1 MILQRPWAAPSATD
15 SSWHC
20 VGDRFFIPA
29 CLVRLLL
36 RSPDKT
42 WQTCLPNPWWEGR
55 MRLWE
60 FRPRSEKI
68 DKLAHVDVKVHF
80 QLDDTV
86 LFVWAIS
93 INFSVFSEVL
103 FGLVDLLP
111 LQLPAKKSQFGVK
124 VLPGTLK
131 GLKWNST
138 RVPLIPNTAVR
149 NNDRMINHLVNV
161 FSRGC
166 YAHVFSLANCSCC
179 AAHKYAS
186 LIYV

>member
-1 MILQRPWAAPSATD
+1 
-15 SSWHC
+15 
-20 VGDRFFIPA
+20 
-29 CLVRLLL
+29 
-36 RSPDKT
+36 
-42 WQTCLPNPWWEGR
+42 

-111 LQLPAKKSQFGVK
+111 LQLPEKNHSL
-124 VLPGTLK
+124 VLK
-131 GLKWNST
+131 YF
-138 RVPLIPNTAVR
+138 
-149 NNDRMINHLVNV
+149 LVLWK
-161 FSRGC
+161 
-166 YAHVFSLANCSCC
+166 A
-179 AAHKYAS
+179 
-186 LIYV
+186 